1 MKRTC
6 LLLFLLITI
15 LLSGCAGNGS
25 HEYVASY
32 DGETEEVRSF
42 IHISS
47 VFKTDYAFMEPDKEE
62 IDRFLQTYES
72 LMETFG
78 DRLLPLM
85 SDEELAAI
93 EWDEDIR
100 PYMEYDWL
108 EDEHIS
114 EYHTFDTCW
123 TMTLVDL
130 NMDGQREML
139 VSHWYYRDDDPI
151 CVYTVRDGEV
161 VYCGLVMGEETRKSV
176 LNEYIDYWP
185 AYSMDIYRN
194 GDGTFRYLSGESD
207 EHQESGEYDIYE
219 STFDGTQITC
229 RPLYAALCSHD
240 GTYGERKW
248 QYLSEGTDWN
258 RAECADESLSELNGM
273 MAEYMQGY
281 EKVTPVFLES
291 DYAVPGCVDIL
302 PEKQREIVRAN
313 ILAGFACAV
322 ESAVYD
328 SEAVAVLGEK
338 YDGFVNRYPEEELPW
353 NGITVDNRMTTVKA
367 GGHLRDI
374 IFHPYEDIMPYT
386 TNFKLV
392 NGKLLEEN
400 LYIVFIDLDTPRY
413 CTSRGVR
420 VGMTKEELQAAYDN
434 LESKDRAEL
443 GTNYYYTNGSLHIT
457 FSVKE
462 GEIYHIRLSRPDL
475 IDENDEK

>member
-1 MKRTC
+1 M
-6 LLLFLLITI
+6 
-15 LLSGCAGNGS
+15 
-25 HEYVASY
+25 
-32 DGETEEVRSF
+32 
-42 IHISS
+42 
-47 VFKTDYAFMEPDKEE
+47 
-62 IDRFLQTYES
+62 
-72 LMETFG
+72 
-78 DRLLPLM
+78 
-85 SDEELAAI
+85 
-93 EWDEDIR
+93 
-100 PYMEYDWL
+100 
-108 EDEHIS
+108 
-114 EYHTFDTCW
+114 
-123 TMTLVDL
+123 
-130 NMDGQREML
+130 
-139 VSHWYYRDDDPI
+139 
-151 CVYTVRDGEV
+151 
-161 VYCGLVMGEETRKSV
+161 
-176 LNEYIDYWP
+176 
-185 AYSMDIYRN
+185 
-194 GDGTFRYLSGESD
+194 
-207 EHQESGEYDIYE
+207 
-219 STFDGTQITC
+219 
-229 RPLYAALCSHD
+229 
-240 GTYGERKW
+240 
-248 QYLSEGTDWN
+248 
-258 RAECADESLSELNGM
+258 
-273 MAEYMQGY
+273 
-281 EKVTPVFLES
+281 
-291 DYAVPGCVDIL
+291 
-302 PEKQREIVRAN
+302 
-313 ILAGFACAV
+313 